1 MTTNS
6 GRQPGAKE
14 RLKNALFSILE
25 KVGFYRL
32 WRRFNRDSIV
42 ILTLHGVMDEEEA
55 AQWVPTRPQIPRH
68 QLDESLRL
76 ITKYYRIISLSDAV
90 AMMSGEKPFQ
100 ANCVVLTFDDGYRNN
115 LTHAWPV
122 LEKHGAP
129 ASIYPAIGHVEKRE
143 PFWFERLDYAIQAA
157 VDRCQDF
164 KMGDATVEIV
174 GGSRDKL
181 KKSVKRAI
189 VAAKAVPGSDLDARQ
204 VIDDAIAYLEQR
216 SGARLADIFESDP
229 WSAVMTW
236 DDLRKARDVGFEI
249 GSHTVDHARLGLLDE
264 AEIRRQLVESKA
276 RLEQQLDRQVTFLCY
291 PNGSYNETVLKV
303 ARECGYRAALT
314 TKEGV
319 NRKGDDLLQLK
330 RFHMPQ
336 GRSAIEAL
344 AVASGLVFKLSRLK
358 AKLTV

>member
-1 MTTNS
+1 MTTDS
-6 GRQPGAKE
+6 RRPIGTKE
-14 RLKNALFSILE
+14 RLKIALFSILD
-25 KVGFYRL
+25 KLGFYRL

-42 ILTLHGVMDEEEA
+42 ILTLHGVMDEEEP

-76 ITKYYRIISLSDAV
+76 ITKYYRVISLSDAV
-90 AMMSGEKPFQ
+90 AMISGEKPFQ
-100 ANCVVLTFDDGYRNN
+100 PNCVVLTFDDGYRNN

-122 LEKHGAP
+122 LEKYGAP
-129 ASIYPAIGHVEKRE
+129 ASIYPAIGHVEQRE

-157 VDRCQDF
+157 AGRCQRF
-164 KMGDATVEIV
+164 TMGETTVEIE
-174 GGSRDKL
+174 GDSRDKL
-181 KKSVKRAI
+181 KRSVKRAI
-189 VAAKAVPGSDLDARQ
+189 IAAKAVPGNDLEARQ
-204 VIDDAIAYLEQR
+204 VIDEAIAYLEQQ
-216 SGARLADIFESDP
+216 SGARLADIFENDP

-236 DDLRKARDVGFEI
+236 DELRKARDAGFEI

-264 AEIRRQLVESKA
+264 EEIRRQLIDSKV
-276 RLEQQLDRQVTFLCY
+276 RLEQQLGQPVSFLCY

-303 ARECGYRAALT
+303 ARACGYRAALT

-336 GRSAIEAL
+336 GRSAVEAL

-358 AKLTV
+358 AKLTG